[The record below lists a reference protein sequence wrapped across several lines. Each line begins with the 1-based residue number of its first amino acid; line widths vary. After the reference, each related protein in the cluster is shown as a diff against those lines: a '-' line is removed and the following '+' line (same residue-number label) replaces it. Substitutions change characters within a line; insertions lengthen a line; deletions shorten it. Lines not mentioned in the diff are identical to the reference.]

1 MKRTLASLF
10 IDSEAQESW
19 EEEEEEEE
27 EEELNGTSAIELLRI

>member
-27 EEELNGTSAIELLRI
+27 ELNGTSAIELLRI